1 MALVSKSIPNLINGI
16 SQQPP
21 ALRLETQGEVQENG
35 LSDVVDGLKKRPPT
49 QFLKKLVRTNS
60 NWTASSA
67 SNHQLGNL
75 TYYNTTPLTEA
86 ELNSCFTHTYK
97 RSEDEQFTVL
107 VLPGTTPKILVYD
120 ILGNLRYESNKS
132 SWEAAVGSTSQNIK
146 WYHSD
151 ADYISNTNPQFRNT
165 DSTTYLMNTSA
176 DDYTATSVADA
187 TFLVNKTIT
196 VTMSD
201 ERNPPA
207 IGNSALIYLKSVN
220 YGRRYSLT
228 LDTKTPNSTEAPITG
243 FADTANATTG
253 TSSGT
258 TNNDALKVSTTLGQL
273 RTRLLTS
280 STATGSDASYSSSQ
294 TINSA
299 QSNDYINGRLT
310 LQTLTINDATYNAL
324 QERIE
329 VTIGDVTVPFN
340 AQGIGG
346 WKYASTAP
354 TNRQIILPP
363 EYVPQHYNPELQQH
377 FYTRATVS
385 IFELEAGAQK
395 DITIQP
401 TSYASEPY
409 FVINSTPGGR
419 IDDFTLTATDDD
431 GGTNLRAFKDN
442 AKSFTDLPNQCVD
455 GYKLGVVGDNNKN
468 EDDFHVI
475 FEGSGGSGYWK
486 ETVKGGLQNS
496 YNLNSMPHQ
505 LRQGSQLQF
514 SFSQGDWNSRVAGDD
529 NTNPTP
535 SFVGQTISDIFFHR
549 NRLGILSDE
558 NVIFSEASSYYNFW
572 RTTVRAL
579 LDADPIDV
587 AVSQNEVSELKA
599 AVPIQDNLLLFS
611 ELNQFTLSA
620 SQLLTPAEVTIDQS
634 TKYEC
639 DLTAT
644 PVGAGNS
651 VFFATKSG
659 DFAGV
664 REFYTEGDTE
674 LKNATSITAHV
685 PKYLRGGIRKL
696 ASSSNEDIMIA
707 LTKTNK
713 KECYVYKWYDSGQ
726 ERLQSSWSRWTF
738 KKDIVDISFNN
749 ATAYIIFNDATF
761 QKLQLREDPT
771 VITYSVGN
779 STATATR
786 LDALLDDR
794 KLIQKASIAYNFT
807 VSLLYSTYPLLS
819 STTVFTDHA
828 GAIIGSGNST
838 PELGKVVNY
847 LNQTH
852 VENGNTTLNYV
863 FAGEPY
869 EFKYQLSE
877 QVFKPVKGDSTEMAR
892 FQIRNINFNYNDT
905 AAFTVEVENL
915 GRDTMTTKFTG
926 RILGQAN
933 NILGLAPVV
942 DTGGFK
948 VGVQSQAKNTKITL
962 TNDTHLPSLF
972 QSVEW
977 EGFVNLRNQRL

>member
-49 QFLKKLVRTNS
+49 QFIKTLMKTTS
-60 NWTASSA
+60 AWTTSSA
-67 SNHQLGNL
+67 SELTLGNL
-75 TYYNTTPLTEA
+75 TSNNTTALTES
-86 ELNSCFTHTYK
+86 ELNNCFTHTYK

-107 VLPGTTPKILVYD
+107 VITGTTAKILVYD
-120 ILGNLRYESNKS
+120 IGGNLRYESNKS
-132 SWEAAVGSTSQNIK
+132 SWDKYGYNIR
-146 WYHSD
+146 WYYSD
-151 ADYISNTNPQFRNT
+151 ADYTSNTNAQFRNT
-165 DSTTYLMNTSA
+165 DSTSYLGQLSA
-176 DDYTATSVADA
+176 NAMTATSVADA
-187 TFLVNKTIT
+187 TFLVNKNIT
-196 VTMSD
+196 VGMSD

-207 IGNSALIYLKSVN
+207 FGNSALIYLKSVN
-220 YGRRYSLT
+220 YGRRYSLS
-228 LDTKTPNSTEAPITG
+228 LDSKTPNSTEPPVTG
-243 FADTANATTG
+243 YADTNNATTG

-258 TNNDALKVSTTLGQL
+258 TNNNDLKVSTTLNIL
-273 RTRLLTS
+273 RTRILTS
-280 STATGSDASYSSSQ
+280 STATGTDASYSSTQ
-294 TINSA
+294 TFASA
-299 QSNDYINGRLT
+299 LSNDFINGRLT
-310 LQTLTINDATYNAL
+310 LQTLTINDATYNADQARL
-324 QERIE
+324 V
-329 VTIGDVTVPFN
+329 VTLGDVTIPFN
-340 AQGIGG
+340 ASGIGG
-346 WKYASTAP
+346 WKYASAAS

-363 EYVPQHYNPELQQH
+363 EYVPQRLNTELMQYY
-377 FYTRATVS
+377 YTRALVS
-385 IFELEAGAQK
+385 VFELEAGAQK

-455 GYKLGVVGDNNKN
+455 GYKLGVIGDNNKK

-486 ETVKGGLQNS
+486 ETVKGGLKNS
-496 YNLNSMPHQ
+496 YNLATMPHQ

-514 SFSQGDWNSRVAGDD
+514 SFGQGTWDSRVAGDD
-529 NTNPTP
+529 ATNPAP
-535 SFVGQTISDIFFHR
+535 SFVGNTISDVFFHR
-549 NRLGILSDE
+549 NRLGVLSDE

-572 RTTVRAL
+572 RTTVRTL

-620 SQLLTPAEVTIDQS
+620 SQLLTPSEVTIDQS

-644 PVGAGNS
+644 PVGVGNS

-659 DFAGV
+659 DFSGL
-664 REFYTEGDTE
+664 REFYTDGDTE
-674 LKNATSITAHV
+674 LKKASSITAHV
-685 PKYLRGGIRKL
+685 PKYLRGVIRKL
-696 ASSSNEDIMIA
+696 ASSSNEDILIA
-707 LTKTNK
+707 LTETNK

-726 ERLQSSWSRWTF
+726 ERLQSAWSKWTF
-738 KKDIVDISFNN
+738 KEDIIDVSFNN
-749 ATAYIIFNDATF
+749 ATAYFTFNDGSY
-761 QKLQLREDPT
+761 QKLLLRDDPT
-771 VITYSVGN
+771 VITYTVG
-779 STATATR
+779 SATATATR
-786 LDALLDDR
+786 LDALLDSR
-794 KLIQKASIAYNFT
+794 MLLQKTSSSSAMYPGLVT
-807 VSLLYSTYPLLS
+807 SLYPPLS
-819 STTVFTDHA
+819 STTVFTNHA
-828 GAIIGSGNST
+828 GAIIATGNST
-838 PELGKVVNY
+838 AELTKVAAY
-847 LNQTH
+847 LNLSH
-852 VENGNTTLNYV
+852 VENGSTVLNYV

-869 EFKYQLSE
+869 TFKYQLSE

-892 FQIRNINFNYNDT
+892 FQLRNMNFNYNDT
-905 AAFTVEVENL
+905 ATFTVTVENL
-915 GRDTMTTKFTG
+915 GRDTKTTKFTG

-933 NILGLAPVV
+933 NILGLAPIV